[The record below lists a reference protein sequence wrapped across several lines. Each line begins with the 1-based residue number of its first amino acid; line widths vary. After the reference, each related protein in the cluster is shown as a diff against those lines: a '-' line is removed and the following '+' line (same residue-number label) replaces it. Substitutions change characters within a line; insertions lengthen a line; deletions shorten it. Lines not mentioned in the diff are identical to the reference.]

1 MPRSPVSTSV
11 RTPLRRHLL
20 AVCTV
25 LALVCGTA
33 AVSTAAARMP
43 LAHAAASPLPATKP
57 AAARTAPGQR
67 DYVSL
72 VDPWVEADIARYFF
86 FQSASNPFG
95 FVKLRP
101 DTSTNSS
108 GGTGYRTTEHEIKG
122 FSHIHDWQFSG
133 VQVMPTSGASV
144 PKTDG
149 DTGWQSHVE
158 HDATEVAEPGYHK
171 VHLDRYDVDAELT
184 VTDRVGMHRYTFGR
198 AGQSEIIVNLGGLL
212 GEAVMTGAH
221 VTKVNDHEIE
231 GYVDQHGGAY
241 AEHDT
246 RLYFVVAFDRAFDS
260 MRGWADGSLAR
271 GGAPLEELAGDDMGV
286 YVRYNQL
293 AAGDVVQLKVALSL
307 TGTDGARKNLRSELP
322 GWSFDQVRNASQRH
336 WNDMLGRIDVR
347 GGTHQQQV
355 KFYTDL
361 FHVLCGRSVVSDV
374 DGRYMDDT
382 WNHDTVRQIPLD
394 ADGRPQFAMYNY
406 DALWLTQWNLNSVL
420 GLAYPEIYSSFV
432 KSQLRMYQ
440 DGGLLPRGPV
450 AGNDSLI
457 MTGSPVTSFIVGAW
471 NKGIRDFDPQL
482 AYRAMMDAQSVGGLF
497 DKGALEYSGWSG
509 AGGIRSYL
517 DRGYVPYRSG
527 AGLNGGA
534 GQTLEYAFQDWTLA
548 QFARELGE
556 KGVNVAQY
564 AKVRASSQA
573 SDTDYAA
580 GRAVDGRPIRS
591 GGKNGQN
598 VEWASAGEQHPWVE
612 LRWDQPRTLRTI
624 VLSDRADP
632 DVNVNAGRLTFS
644 DGSSVDVAD
653 VPDDGEPLRVDVG
666 GRKVSWVRFEATGGS
681 GPSAGASVGLND
693 LEAWDDTD
701 ASTYLMDRSR
711 NWRNLFDPSTGFI
724 RPRNADGSFLADFD
738 PLSPSDF
745 VEANSWQATWFTS
758 HDVMG
763 LANLM
768 GGETAY
774 ADRLNYAFERA
785 RPTNFIGVYGQG
797 YVSYGNQPG
806 LQVAHLFNYV
816 GKPWLTQYWV
826 RQVKDRTYGS
836 TSTNDGYGHH
846 DEDQGQMGALSAL
859 MAMGL
864 FEVTGGGHADPVYD
878 ITSPVFD
885 EITITLNQKYY
896 KGKQFRILT
905 HGNSADHPY
914 IQQAKLDNRLLTS
927 SWFRH
932 SQLADGGTLELWLGA
947 TPDKRW
953 GTGKLP
959 PSESASQGKRPTY
972 ATGIAIEGP
981 ATIREPYGK
990 VRYDAVLTPADT
1002 TWQRAHWKVTDLD
1015 GSPTDKAEIDQDGQL
1030 TVNRRD
1036 GQVLVTATNADSGP
1050 TVRATR
1056 KVTLDLDVGLLRG
1069 NAARWPGVSATASSE
1084 YSDGY
1089 RADKVRDGVIGSKDG
1104 GDWASRGERD
1114 PWVQLDWER
1123 PVRADRI
1130 VLYDRPGDDNA
1141 NAGTLTFS
1149 DGSSI
1154 PVSGLPVGGGP
1165 KTVTFGQKTF
1175 TWVRFHV
1182 QGGTGLNP
1190 GMSEIEV
1197 YAVPSAPDAPRDV
1210 SAEREGSQATVSWRP
1225 PAFDGGAPITGYVVR
1240 AYRDGQVTGTVD
1252 VPETADHAVVTGLAN
1267 PRSYDF
1273 TVAARNLLG
1282 TGPERGEPVLATGIG
1297 ITGPPTVAQPYGS
1310 VRFAATFTPAD
1321 TTRKE
1326 ATWTVTEPDG
1336 SATDKAT
1343 ITDAGVLT
1351 VNHRDG
1357 DVLVRATAVDA
1368 GHVSDT
1374 ATVTIALDPD
1384 LARSNAARWPGV
1396 TATASSRYDA
1406 NYGPGRVHDGFGAGA
1421 GEWAS
1426 AGEQNPWVQLQ
1437 WAQPVLAD
1445 RITVY
1450 DRPGVDD
1457 ANGGTLSF
1465 SDGSTVPVRG
1475 LPGDGKPLAVD
1486 FAARTFTWVRFQVEA
1501 GTGPNVGLAE
1511 VEVSARPSTPTVPL
1525 DVSAAP
1531 AAGTVG
1537 TVGTEGAATVSWVPP
1552 TFDGGTPLT
1561 GYVVTPYRDGTAL
1574 GPVQVE
1580 AGVESARVPG
1590 LAAGQAYEFTVAA
1603 TNVVGAGPAS
1613 AHTDPVVIP
1622 AAGTGVKGT
1631 ATGLVGARPGTSV
1644 VSVSTD
1650 PTGRKTTARKTTA
1663 RETTGRLL
1671 TFGHSYVA
1679 GLGASRPDRSWA
1691 ATVAAHTCRPLT
1703 NRAVSG
1709 SLSAQTEEEILAA
1722 APAFQP
1728 TDVVVVETGINDV
1741 RLYGPDPQRLSEYRS
1756 HLRTIV
1762 SHVRTAE
1769 TGRPV
1774 PVVLV
1779 ADPGIAPTAWEQY
1792 APYDK
1797 GSQQVADE
1805 YAQAVLDVAG
1815 EFPNAR
1821 AEDVRG
1827 AWSPARHIAADGV
1840 HPNDAGHALIAD
1852 AMQAALDS
1860 QGLGRCL
1867 PVRRIEIGGPEVV
1880 AEPYSSTRLTASFSP
1895 ERSLHKATWT
1905 VTQPDGAPTDLAAI
1919 DDDGVLTV
1927 RDHDGEVLVSATAS
1941 DGSGVRATKR
1951 IRLALDVGLLRSN
1964 AARWPGVTATAS
1976 SSYNDN
1982 YGPDKVRD
1990 GVVGSP
1996 DAGDWASAGEQNPWV
2011 RLSWD
2016 EPVTADRIV
2025 LHDRAGI
2032 DDVHGGTL
2040 TFDDGSAVVVHDV
2053 PVDGAA
2059 ATVTFDRKTF
2069 RWVRFEVE
2077 GGSGPNVGLAEFE
2090 VYALPSPPEAP
2101 TRVSAAAGVGSATV
2115 TWSPPRFDGGAPLTG
2130 YVVTP
2135 YLDGTALAPR
2145 TVAADVTELSV
2156 RGLSAGA
2163 AYTFTVAA
2171 TNLLGT
2177 GPASSP
2183 TAKVIPT

>member
-1 MPRSPVSTSV
+1 MPRSLASILAP
-11 RTPLRRHLL
+11 TPPRRHLL

-25 LALVCGTA
+25 LALLFGTIAGSAAAHVPTATA
-33 AVSTAAARMP
+33 ATAHLAPTGATS
-43 LAHAAASPLPATKP
+43 AHAATSRVPATEA

-108 GGTGYRTTEHEIKG
+108 GGTGYRTTEHEVKG

-144 PKTDG
+144 PKTEG

-158 HDATEVAEPGYHK
+158 HDTTEVAEPGYHK
-171 VHLDRYDVDAELT
+171 VRLDRYDVDAELT

-212 GEAVMTGAH
+212 GEAVMKDAH

-246 RLYFVVAFDRAFDS
+246 RLFFVISFDRAFDS

-271 GGAPLEELAGDDMGV
+271 GGAPLEELSGDNMGV

-293 AAGDVVQLKVALSL
+293 SAGDVVQLKVALSL
-307 TGTDGARKNLRSELP
+307 TGTAGARKNLRAELP
-322 GWSFDQVRNASQRH
+322 GWSFDEVKNASQRH
-336 WNDMLGRIDVR
+336 WNDMLGRIDVG

-374 DGRYMDDT
+374 DGKYMDDT
-382 WNHDTVRQIPLD
+382 WNHNSVRQIPLGD
-394 ADGRPQFAMYNY
+394 DGRPDFAMYNY

-432 KSQLRMYQ
+432 KSQLRMYE

-564 AKVRASSQA
+564 AKVRASTQA
-573 SDTDYAA
+573 SDADYAA
-580 GRAVDGRPIRS
+580 ERAIDGRPIRS
-591 GGKNGQN
+591 GGKDGRN

-612 LRWDQPRTLRTI
+612 LRWDRPRTLRTI
-624 VLSDRADP
+624 VLSDRANP
-632 DVNVNAGRLTFS
+632 DANVNSGRLTFS
-644 DGSSVDVAD
+644 DGSSLDVAD

-666 GRKVSWVRFEATGGS
+666 GRKASWVRFEATGGS
-681 GPSAGASVGLND
+681 GPSAGPGVGLND
-693 LEAWDDTD
+693 IEAWDDTD
-701 ASTYLMDRSR
+701 AYTYLRERSS
-711 NWRNLFDPSTGFI
+711 NWRNLFDAATGFI
-724 RPRNADGSFLADFD
+724 RPKNADGTFLADFD

-774 ADRLNYAFERA
+774 ADRLNYAFERS
-785 RPTNFIGVYGQG
+785 RPANFIGVYGQG

-826 RQVKDRTYGS
+826 RQVKEHTYGA
-836 TSTNDGYGHH
+836 TSTTDGYGHH
-846 DEDQGQMGALSAL
+846 DEDQGQMGAISAL

-896 KGKQFRILT
+896 KGKRFRILT

-914 IQQAKLDNRLLTS
+914 IQQAKLDDRLLTS

-959 PSESASQGKRPTY
+959 PSESPSQGKRPTY

-981 ATIREPYGK
+981 DSIREPYGK
-990 VRYDAVLTPADT
+990 VRYDAVFTPENT
-1002 TWQRAHWKVTDLD
+1002 TWQRAYWKVTELD
-1015 GSPTDKAEIDQDGQL
+1015 GSPTDKAEIDQDGLL

-1036 GQVLVTATNADSGP
+1036 GQVLVTATNSDSGP
-1050 TVRATR
+1050 TIRARR

-1069 NAARWPGVSATASSE
+1069 NAARWPGVTATASSE

-1104 GDWASRGERD
+1104 GDWASRGERE
-1114 PWVQLDWER
+1114 PWVRLDWDK
-1123 PVRADRI
+1123 PIRADRI
-1130 VLYDRPGDDNA
+1130 VLYDRPGDDDA

-1149 DGSSI
+1149 DGSTI

-1165 KTVTFGQKTF
+1165 KTVTFEQKTF
-1175 TWVRFHV
+1175 TWVRF
-1182 QGGTGLNP
+1182 QIRGGTGLNP

-1210 SAEREGSQATVSWRP
+1210 SVERSGTQASVSWRP

-1240 AYRDGQVTGTVD
+1240 AYRGGQVTDTVE
-1252 VPETADHAVVTGLAN
+1252 VPETANEAVVTGLSDPKA
-1267 PRSYDF
+1267 YDF
-1273 TVAARNLLG
+1273 TVAARNLVG
-1282 TGPERGEPVLATGIG
+1282 TGPERGEPVLATGIE
-1297 ITGPPTVAQPYGS
+1297 IAGPREVAQPYGS
-1310 VRFAATFTPAD
+1310 VRFTAEFTPAD

-1326 ATWTVTEPDG
+1326 ATWAVTEPDG
-1336 SATDKAT
+1336 SPTDKAE
-1343 ITDAGVLT
+1343 IDQDGLLT

-1357 DVLVRATAVDA
+1357 DVLVRATAADE
-1368 GHVSDT
+1368 GHVSAT
-1374 ATVTIALDPD
+1374 AAVTIALDPE
-1384 LARSNAARWPGV
+1384 LARANAARWPGV

-1406 NYGPGRVHDGFGAGA
+1406 NYGPARVHDGFGAGS

-1426 AGEQNPWVQLQ
+1426 AGEQNPWVQLA

-1445 RITVY
+1445 RITLY

-1465 SDGSTVPVRG
+1465 SDGSTVRVSD

-1486 FAARTFTWVRFQVEA
+1486 FAARTFTWVRFQVE
-1501 GTGPNVGLAE
+1501 GGSGPNVGLAE
-1511 VEVSARPSTPTVPL
+1511 FEVSARPSVPTVPL
-1525 DVSAAP
+1525 DVTATP
-1531 AAGTVG
+1531 AASTG
-1537 TVGTEGAATVSWVPP
+1537 GAATVSWVPP
-1552 TFDGGTPLT
+1552 AFDGGTPLT

-1574 GPVQVE
+1574 DPVRVE

-1603 TNVVGAGPAS
+1603 TNVVGTGPAS
-1613 AHTDPVVIP
+1613 ARTDPVVIP
-1622 AAGTGVKGT
+1622 AGT
-1631 ATGLVGARPGTSV
+1631 AVA
-1644 VSVSTD
+1644 SVS
-1650 PTGRKTTARKTTA
+1650 RETADRETA
-1663 RETTGRLL
+1663 SRETTGRVLA
-1671 TFGHSYVA
+1671 FGHSYVA
-1679 GLGASRPDRSWA
+1679 GLGASRPDRAWPA
-1691 ATVAAHTCRPLT
+1691 IVAAQTCRPLT
-1703 NRAVSG
+1703 NRAVSS
-1709 SLSAQTEEEILAA
+1709 SLSAQTEEQFLLAA
-1722 APAFQP
+1722 PDLRP

-1741 RLYGPDPQRLSEYRS
+1741 RLYGSDPQRLSEYRS
-1756 HLRTIV
+1756 HLRSIV
-1762 SHVRTAE
+1762 SHARTAE

-1774 PVVLV
+1774 PVALV
-1779 ADPGIAPTAWEQY
+1779 ADPGIAPTAWDQY

-1797 GSQQVADE
+1797 GSQEVADA
-1805 YAQAVLDVAG
+1805 YAQVVLDVAR
-1815 EFPNAR
+1815 EFPNAH
-1821 AEDVRG
+1821 AVDVRG
-1827 AWSPARHIAADGV
+1827 TWSASRHIAADGV
-1840 HPNDAGHALIAD
+1840 HPNDAGHALIAG
-1852 AMQAALDS
+1852 AAQAALDG
-1860 QGLGRCL
+1860 QDLGLCL
-1867 PVRRIEIGGPEVV
+1867 PVRRIEIAGPDVI
-1880 AEPYSSTRLTASFSP
+1880 AEPYSSVRLTATFSP
-1895 ERSLHKATWT
+1895 ERSLHKVVWA
-1905 VTQPDGAPTDLAAI
+1905 VTEPGGPPTDKASVDA
-1919 DDDGVLTV
+1919 DGVLTV
-1927 RDHDGEVLVSATAS
+1927 RDRDGDVLVSATAT

-1951 IRLALDVGLLRSN
+1951 IRLALDVGLLRGN

-1982 YGPDKVRD
+1982 YGPDRVRD

-2011 RLSWD
+2011 RLSW
-2016 EPVTADRIV
+2016 ERPVTADRIV

-2040 TFDDGSAVVVHDV
+2040 TFDDGSTVAVRDV
-2053 PVDGAA
+2053 PPDGAA
-2059 ATVTFDRKTF
+2059 ATVTFAPKTF
-2069 RWVRFEVE
+2069 RWVRFQVE

-2090 VYALPSPPEAP
+2090 VYALPSPPDAP
-2101 TRVSAAAGVGSATV
+2101 TQVSAAADAHSATV
-2115 TWSPPRFDGGAPLTG
+2115 TWSPPAFDGGAPLTG

-2135 YLDGTALAPR
+2135 YRDGTALDPA
-2145 TVAADVTELSV
+2145 TVAADVTETTV
-2156 RGLSAGA
+2156 PGLSAGV

-2183 TAKVIPT
+2183 TAPVTPS